1 MSRQA
6 DIHMPTIIAVLSEK
20 GGSGKTTIS
29 VNLASA
35 LDNTLVVD
43 TDPQQSAL
51 GWSDLR
57 EEGPSVVKVGKASIQ
72 DVRRLASDYDYVIID
87 GAPRLTEVMEE
98 AVKVSD
104 LVVIPTQPSAMD
116 IWSSEPVV
124 ELCKRRGTRAVFC
137 ISRGIVGSTLT
148 GSAREALE
156 SFDLPVLEGTRQRVS
171 YVRSLNAGKSV
182 LESSDEKATEEIRQL
197 ADDILMHTGIQTDT
211 QTDE

>member
-1 MSRQA
+1 
-6 DIHMPTIIAVLSEK
+6 MPTIIAILSEK

-35 LDNTLVVD
+35 LENTLVVD

-57 EEGPSVVKVGKASIQ
+57 DEGPAVVKVGKASIS
-72 DVRRLASDYDYVIID
+72 DVRRLASDYEHVILD

-116 IWSSEPVV
+116 IWSAEPVT
-124 ELCKRRGTRAVFC
+124 ELCKRHGTRAVFC

-148 GSAREALE
+148 SSAREALQ
-156 SFDLPVLEGTRQRVS
+156 SFDLPVLSGTRQRVS
-171 YVRSLNAGKSV
+171 YVRSLNAGRSV
-182 LESSDEKATEEIRQL
+182 LGSGDQKAAEEICQL
-197 ADDILMHTGIQTDT
+197 KNDILAYMHTDT
-211 QTDE
+211 QTDA

>member
-6 DIHMPTIIAVLSEK
+6 DIHMPTIISVLSEK

-35 LDNTLVVD
+35 LENTLLVD
-43 TDPQQSAL
+43 TDPQKSAV

-57 EEGPSVVKVGKASIQ
+57 DEGPTVVQVGKASIS
-72 DVRRLASDYDYVIID
+72 DVRRLASDYEHVILD

-98 AVKVSD
+98 AVKVSG

-124 ELCKRRGTRAVFC
+124 ELCKRHDTRAVFC
-137 ISRGIVGSTLT
+137 LSRGVVGSTLT
-148 GSAREALE
+148 DSAREALQ
-156 SFDLPVLEGTRQRVS
+156 SFGLPVLEGTRQRVS
-171 YVRSLNAGKSV
+171 YVRSLNAGRSV
-182 LESSDEKATEEIRQL
+182 LDSGDEKAAAEIQQL
-197 ADDILMHTGIQTDT
+197 KDDILTHMHTDIQA
-211 QTDE
+211 DE